1 MASLIILYL
10 SGTRPNDSSSWFSSK
25 RREEREKLK
34 AELNLE
40 SVTLQRNLEVFSDK
54 VKRYQL
60 KVRKELELMIDLVIN
75 TSDLSFLVK
84 NK

>member
-1 MASLIILYL
+1 M
-10 SGTRPNDSSSWFSSK
+10 K
-25 RREEREKLK
+25 RREEREQLK
-34 AELNLE
+34 AELHLE
-40 SVTLQRNLEVFSDK
+40 SVTLQRNLEIFSDK

-75 TSDLSFLVK
+75 TSDLTFLVK